1 MYFDKITNRITKLAY
16 GLNPEFVDPVSH
28 ISSLDISIGY
38 CILLFAESRC
48 TEGDRRFVQ
57 GRRHFGG

>member
-1 MYFDKITNRITKLAY
+1 MHFDKITTRITKLAY
-16 GLNPEFVDPVSH
+16 GLNTEFVDPVSD
-28 ISSLDISIGY
+28 ITSLNIKIGY
-38 CILLFAESRC
+38 WILWFAESRC